1 MNSVIWLF
9 ISRARFHRGGK
20 EWRLY
25 NIKMI
30 QHKIYQGKWT
40 YIIEAVKNSKN
51 THRRNH
57 KQIEENHQPIYVQ
70 EPSLFYSALQLHFMT
85 RGNKR
90 SDALFLQP
98 LDNWRV

>member
-1 MNSVIWLF
+1 
-9 ISRARFHRGGK
+9 
-20 EWRLY
+20 
-25 NIKMI
+25 MI
-30 QHKIYQGKWT
+30 QHKIYEGKWT